1 VITDTSI
8 YQGIDLELFWDCFM
22 FSPLKVMICM
32 LLVCLASPAIAGCEI
47 SSLSPDTICTQGFGL
62 EKGSEAYQSCMR
74 KKQDQDV
81 ARSQFDATL
90 STIRA
95 ELQILAKEKIKLSS
109 ASTETSA
116 KSLES
121 ILRRER
127 ELITKLEELKILT
140 GC

>member
-1 VITDTSI
+1 
-8 YQGIDLELFWDCFM
+8 
-22 FSPLKVMICM
+22 
-32 LLVCLASPAIAGCEI
+32 
-47 SSLSPDTICTQGFGL
+47 
-62 EKGSEAYQSCMR
+62 MR
-74 KKQDQDV
+74 KEQDRDV

>member
-1 VITDTSI
+1 
-8 YQGIDLELFWDCFM
+8 
-22 FSPLKVMICM
+22 M
-32 LLVCLASPAIAGCEI
+32 LLVCLASPAIAAGCQI
-47 SSLSPDTICTQGFGL
+47 SSLSHDTICTQGFGL

-74 KKQDQDV
+74 KEQDRDV

>member
-1 VITDTSI
+1 
-8 YQGIDLELFWDCFM
+8 M
-22 FSPLKVMICM
+22 FSSLKVIICM
-32 LLVCLASPAIAGCEI
+32 LLVCLASPAIAAGCQI
-47 SSLSPDTICTQGFGL
+47 SSLLPDMICTQGFGL

-74 KKQDQDV
+74 KEQDRDV
-81 ARSQFDATL
+81 ARSHFDATL
-90 STIRA
+90 FTIRA

-109 ASTETSA
+109 EPTETSA

>member
-1 VITDTSI
+1 
-8 YQGIDLELFWDCFM
+8 
-22 FSPLKVMICM
+22 
-32 LLVCLASPAIAGCEI
+32 
-47 SSLSPDTICTQGFGL
+47 
-62 EKGSEAYQSCMR
+62 MR
-74 KKQDQDV
+74 KEQDRDV

-109 ASTETSA
+109 EPTETSA

>member
-1 VITDTSI
+1 M
-8 YQGIDLELFWDCFM
+8 FWDSFM

-32 LLVCLASPAIAGCEI
+32 LLVCLASPAIAAGCQI
-47 SSLSPDTICTQGFGL
+47 SALSPDMICTQGFGL

-74 KKQDQDV
+74 KEQDRDV

>member
-1 VITDTSI
+1 
-8 YQGIDLELFWDCFM
+8 M
-22 FSPLKVMICM
+22 FSPLKVMISM
-32 LLVCLASPAIAGCEI
+32 LLVCLASPAMAAGCQI
-47 SSLSPDTICTQGFGL
+47 SSLSSDTICTQGFGL
-62 EKGSEAYQSCMR
+62 EKGSESYQSCMR
-74 KKQDQDV
+74 KEQDRDV